1 MQHEGLKWS
10 PHPLASLTLGR
21 PVCLLPVSQEGKT
34 PEDIA
39 RDNDELAAW
48 EAAMSRVRSTQES
61 AAASAVEQA
70 PGSDHII
77 VVFRSICH
85 MCIHTYVH
93 THKGN
98 TIVYSKLMRACHL
111 FANRNSSR
119 RRKRSKRPRRARS

>member
-1 MQHEGLKWS
+1 MGCYIAMQHEGLKWS

-39 RDNDELAAW
+39 RDNNKLAAW

-61 AAASAVEQA
+61 AAAAAVEQA

-77 VVFRSICH
+77 VVFALYVTCAF
-85 MCIHTYVH
+85 IHTY
-93 THKGN
+93 THIRG
-98 TIVYSKLMRACHL
+98 T
-111 FANRNSSR
+111 
-119 RRKRSKRPRRARS
+119 P